1 MDRARGVVA
10 VVLVCL
16 VGLSVGASLV
26 AAPASASD
34 GADAAETPERN
45 ADSPFV
51 QSEVDPDVVVMRVTL
66 APDGT
71 ARWAVAYRTRLDDE
85 NTTAAFESVQ
95 SDVEDNASA
104 FTDRFAA
111 GMRRAVRSAENA
123 TGREMALRNVT
134 VTATKEQFGQEYGV
148 LAYRFTWTNFAA
160 VEGDRIRAGD
170 ALSGLFLD
178 SETSLVVAWP
188 EGYAVE
194 RVTPRPTE
202 NRTNEAVWRGQ
213 LDFGPEQPRVV
224 LAPGGGSGGGG
235 AGPLVAGAV
244 LAVLAVAAAGWLVA
258 TRVRGDGATPGAGG
272 AGDGA
277 AGGDG
282 AGTTTGDGATG
293 GDGAG
298 TTAGGSAGGPDSTD
312 AGEDAAGDDGPPEE
326 LLSNEERVIRLLED
340 NGGRIKQQRIAEEYD
355 WTDAKTSQ
363 VVGSLREDDA
373 VETFRI
379 GRENVVALPEE
390 SDL

>member
-16 VGLSVGASLV
+16 VGLSVGAPLV
-26 AAPASASD
+26 AAPAGASD
-34 GADAAETPERN
+34 GADIAETPERN

-104 FTDRFAA
+104 FTDRFAT
-111 GMRRAVRSAENA
+111 GMRRAVRSTENA

-134 VTATKEQFGQEYGV
+134 VTATKEQLGQEYGV
-148 LAYRFTWTNFAA
+148 LTYRFTWTNFAA

-213 LDFGPEQPRVV
+213 IDFGPEQPRVV

-244 LAVLAVAAAGWLVA
+244 LAVLAVATAGWLVA

-277 AGGDG
+277 
-282 AGTTTGDGATG
+282 TG

-298 TTAGGSAGGPDSTD
+298 TTAGGSAGGPDSAD

>member
-16 VGLSVGASLV
+16 VGLSVGAPLV
-26 AAPASASD
+26 AAPAGASD
-34 GADAAETPERN
+34 GADIAETPERN

-134 VTATKEQFGQEYGV
+134 VTATKEQLGQEYGV
-148 LAYRFTWTNFAA
+148 LTYRFTWTNFAA

-244 LAVLAVAAAGWLVA
+244 LAVLAVATAGWLVA

-277 AGGDG
+277 
-282 AGTTTGDGATG
+282 TG

-298 TTAGGSAGGPDSTD
+298 TTAGGSAGGPDSAD
-312 AGEDAAGDDGPPEE
+312 AGEDAAGDDGPPEG

>member
-16 VGLSVGASLV
+16 VGLSVGAPLV
-26 AAPASASD
+26 AAPAGASD
-34 GADAAETPERN
+34 GADIAETPERN

-104 FTDRFAA
+104 FTDRFAT
-111 GMRRAVRSAENA
+111 GMRRAVRSTENA

-134 VTATKEQFGQEYGV
+134 VTATKEQLGQEYGV
-148 LAYRFTWTNFAA
+148 LTYRFTWTNFAA

-213 LDFGPEQPRVV
+213 IDFGPEQPRVV

-244 LAVLAVAAAGWLVA
+244 LAVLAVATAGWLVA

-277 AGGDG
+277 
-282 AGTTTGDGATG
+282 TG

-298 TTAGGSAGGPDSTD
+298 TTAGGSAGGPDSAD

-363 VVGSLREDDA
+363 VVGSLREDGE

>member
-16 VGLSVGASLV
+16 VGLSVGAPLV
-26 AAPASASD
+26 AAPAGASD
-34 GADAAETPERN
+34 GADIAETPERN

-104 FTDRFAA
+104 FTDRFVT
-111 GMRRAVRSAENA
+111 GMRRAVRSTENA
-123 TGREMALRNVT
+123 TGREMALRNAT
-134 VTATKEQFGQEYGV
+134 VTATKEQLGQEYGV
-148 LAYRFTWTNFAA
+148 LTYRFTWTNFAA

-235 AGPLVAGAV
+235 AGPLVAGAI
-244 LAVLAVAAAGWLVA
+244 LAVLAVATAGWLVT

-272 AGDGA
+272 A
-277 AGGDG
+277 
-282 AGTTTGDGATG
+282 GDGATG

-298 TTAGGSAGGPDSTD
+298 TTAGGSAGGPDSAD

-326 LLSNEERVIRLLED
+326 LLSNEERVIRLLDD

-363 VVGSLREDDA
+363 VVGSLREDGE

>member
-16 VGLSVGASLV
+16 VGLSVGAPLV
-26 AAPASASD
+26 AAPAGASD
-34 GADAAETPERN
+34 GADIAETPERN
-45 ADSPFV
+45 ADSPLV

-104 FTDRFAA
+104 FTDRFAT
-111 GMRRAVRSAENA
+111 GMRRAVRSTENA

-134 VTATKEQFGQEYGV
+134 VTATKEQLGQEYGV
-148 LAYRFTWTNFAA
+148 LTYRFTWTNFAA

-213 LDFGPEQPRVV
+213 IDFGPEQPRVV

-244 LAVLAVAAAGWLVA
+244 LAVLAVATAGWLVA
-258 TRVRGDGATPGAGG
+258 TRVRGDGTTPGAGG
-272 AGDGA
+272 A
-277 AGGDG
+277 
-282 AGTTTGDGATG
+282 GDGATG

-363 VVGSLREDDA
+363 VVGSLREDGE